1 MPNVLKEDIYWN
13 DGNLLKRQQK
23 IFCYNEYQGNL
34 KDGRPVEYIDG
45 KWTYT
50 PE

>member
-1 MPNVLKEDIYWN
+1 MTNTVVGNIYWN
-13 DGNLLKRQQK
+13 DGRILKRKRK
-23 IFCYNEYQGNL
+23 IFCYNEYQGHL
-34 KDGRPVEYIDG
+34 KDGRPVEYKDG